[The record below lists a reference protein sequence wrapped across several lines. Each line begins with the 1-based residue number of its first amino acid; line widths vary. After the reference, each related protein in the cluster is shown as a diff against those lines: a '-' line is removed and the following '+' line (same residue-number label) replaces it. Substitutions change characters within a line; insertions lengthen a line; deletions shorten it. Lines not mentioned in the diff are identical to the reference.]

1 MTYLVFISSLREGN
15 FDAYK
20 CSLSELMPYLF
31 ANDNTHYSR
40 WGTIHLHDMVTLQET
55 NPSIYDEF
63 ISGNFVL
70 HESCGRFLGVALD
83 QAHEHKNCVIKLDG
97 GIIGITENESALLR
111 WMTSGPAICQ
121 LIQSS
126 ELLTQN
132 KLTKYSHHDDIP
144 SAQKNFFQ
152 DVKQMTD
159 TIEQFGNPF
168 QEDSKELVRLDS
180 QFNFR

>member
-1 MTYLVFISSLREGN
+1 
-15 FDAYK
+15 
-20 CSLSELMPYLF
+20 
-31 ANDNTHYSR
+31 
-40 WGTIHLHDMVTLQET
+40 
-55 NPSIYDEF
+55 
-63 ISGNFVL
+63 
-70 HESCGRFLGVALD
+70 
-83 QAHEHKNCVIKLDG
+83 
-97 GIIGITENESALLR
+97 
-111 WMTSGPAICQ
+111 MTSGPAICQ
-121 LIQSS
+121 LIQSF

-180 QFNFR
+180 NLVSDKKKPFMSLNPKVNNNLKN